1 MDLGIAGRTAIV
13 GGSSKGMGK
22 ATAIALAREGANVVI
37 CSRHSDELE
46 QAASEIRDA
55 ANSAEVLPVM
65 ADLSKSDDIKELVAQ
80 TMKRWGHVDITVNN
94 TGGPPPGLAT
104 DITDEQWHSGMEISF
119 FSVTRLTQLVVPIM
133 ASKNWGRI
141 VNILSLSVK
150 EPEDNLAIST
160 VARTAVVA
168 YTKTLSLEVAKSGIT
183 INNVLPGSISTDR
196 LQVVAD
202 MQAKFRGLEPGTGM
216 DYRRSK
222 IPMGRFGAPEEIAD
236 LISFL
241 ASDRAGFIT
250 GTSILVDGAQARVM
264 N

>member
-1 MDLGIAGRTAIV
+1 M
-13 GGSSKGMGK
+13 
-22 ATAIALAREGANVVI
+22 
-37 CSRHSDELE
+37 
-46 QAASEIRDA
+46 
-55 ANSAEVLPVM
+55 
-65 ADLSKSDDIKELVAQ
+65 
-80 TMKRWGHVDITVNN
+80 
-94 TGGPPPGLAT
+94 
-104 DITDEQWHSGMEISF
+104 
-119 FSVTRLTQLVVPIM
+119 
-133 ASKNWGRI
+133 
-141 VNILSLSVK
+141 
-150 EPEDNLAIST
+150 
-160 VARTAVVA
+160 A